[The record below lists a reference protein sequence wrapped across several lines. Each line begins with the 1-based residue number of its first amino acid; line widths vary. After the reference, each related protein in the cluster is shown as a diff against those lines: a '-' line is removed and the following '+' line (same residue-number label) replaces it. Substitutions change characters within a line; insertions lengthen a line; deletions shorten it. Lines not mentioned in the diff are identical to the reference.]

1 MAHSDFLKS
10 QAAAQTSLEK
20 ASKNIKRRSFY
31 RPQND
36 RPQFVEKVS
45 DLLFRPTGPTRSKSV
60 RQQPGSRP
68 SSVVITAH
76 ERESSSAPQGIVS
89 PSGSSVILS
98 PTMSIG
104 QDTGLAPASTRPEA
118 LVQFIQSEPIDLS
131 RDIKETTFTEELE
144 HFEKTFYFDSKYH
157 FMNSEAALSRI
168 SADSLTPETGGYTS
182 PYEES
187 FEYMQSWDV
196 YCLGELFKEIYLAED
211 IPNNGIAMAL
221 RPNVT
226 VEELTNTRHVSA
238 RKISHFV

>member
-1 MAHSDFLKS
+1 M
-10 QAAAQTSLEK
+10 
-20 ASKNIKRRSFY
+20 
-31 RPQND
+31 
-36 RPQFVEKVS
+36 
-45 DLLFRPTGPTRSKSV
+45 

-76 ERESSSAPQGIVS
+76 ERESSSAAQGIVS
-89 PSGSSVILS
+89 PSTSSALLS
-98 PTMSIG
+98 PTLSIG
-104 QDTGLAPASTRPEA
+104 QDTALAPASTRPEA

-144 HFEKTFYFDSKYH
+144 HFEKTFYFGSKYH
-157 FMNSEAALSRI
+157 FMNNEATLSKI
-168 SADSLTPETGGYTS
+168 SADSLAPETSSHTS

-226 VEELTNTRHVSA
+226 VEELTSTRHVSA
-238 RKISHFV
+238 Q